1 MLDLGPHLLE
11 SIRNKADQFALPIA
25 LVTAIVRVE
34 SRGRLTAWRAEPP
47 YRYYWDVG
55 RKRPFRAITA
65 AERASESAP
74 RDFPYFSSIS
84 SRDTEWW
91 GQAASWGPMQVMG
104 AVARE
109 YGFASEF
116 PELCSTLGM
125 YYGCRHLD
133 RLRDRFVADHGWVGV
148 AAAYNA
154 GSVRRLADGRFENQ
168 AYVDKLARAGVNFKT
183 L

>member
-1 MLDLGPHLLE
+1 MSELGPLISE
-11 SIRNKADQFALPIA
+11 SIRVQSAHFALPVA
-25 LVTAIVRVE
+25 LVTAIVQVE
-34 SRGRLTAWRAEPP
+34 SRGRLSAWRAEAA
-47 YRYYWDVG
+47 YRYYWDVA
-55 RKRPFRAITA
+55 RKRPFRSITA

-74 RDFPYFSSIS
+74 RDFSYFSSIS

-91 GQAASWGPMQVMG
+91 GQAASWGPMQIMG
-104 AVARE
+104 STARE
-109 YGFASEF
+109 HGFESEF
-116 PELCSTLGM
+116 PELCSTLGV

-133 RLRDRFVADHGWVGV
+133 RLRDRFFDDHGWIGV

-168 AYVDKLARAGVNFKT
+168 AYVDKLVRAGCNFKT